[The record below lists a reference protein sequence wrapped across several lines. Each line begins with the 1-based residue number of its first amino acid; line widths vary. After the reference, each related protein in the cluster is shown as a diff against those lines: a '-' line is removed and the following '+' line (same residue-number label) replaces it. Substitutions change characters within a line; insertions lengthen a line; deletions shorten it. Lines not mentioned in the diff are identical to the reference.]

1 MSKAVKQIVG
11 VVAAIAIPF
20 AAPAI
25 ASAIGLSTAI
35 GATMGSAL
43 VGAGL
48 GAANA
53 AITGGDVGRGA
64 LLGGISGGIGGYNTP
79 TVGLGT
85 PAPVYEVSAAGQ
97 VVPAAGYGAP
107 ALTGA
112 EAGLTG
118 VPVYSAAITAA
129 AGPAPTAA
137 QTSGLSS
144 GFTPAP
150 AGATPGFT
158 TGMETAA
165 LENPAVSGFGTTQAA
180 PVAAATPTMSPTAG
194 LDMGPQTAAQTSA
207 SFQQQMT
214 NAGVASRP
222 ATFADA
228 LRQVPSTVAAK
239 FKDPAVLADITL
251 RAAGMLAGSAI
262 AGDGL
267 SDEEKELLRAQTE
280 ELRAIQQTNQ
290 ALFNQRLEQA
300 QNLLGESKY
309 FDPEYFGL
317 QRARREQLAG
327 AKVKAAGLRGLEG
340 PRRESESRRYD
351 LTTARNIGTAYD
363 QGYGEGVGK
372 RLQTMQAG
380 LNAMP
385 GYMSATTPAISAQM
399 AGLST
404 GYLRARERQ
413 QDIGDLFG
421 SITGQAQSRG
431 RG

>member
-25 ASAIGLSTAI
+25 ASAIGLSGAI
-35 GATMGSAL
+35 GATLGSAIT
-43 VGAGL
+43 GAGL
-48 GAANA
+48 GAISSS
-53 AITGGDVGRGA
+53 ITGGNVGRGA
-64 LLGGISGGIGGYNTP
+64 LLGAIGGGIGGYNTP

-85 PAPVYEVSAAGQ
+85 PAPVYDVSAAGQ

-107 ALTGA
+107 AFPGDV
-112 EAGLTG
+112 GLTG
-118 VPVYSAAITAA
+118 VPVDAASMSAA

-137 QTSGLSS
+137 QTSGISS

-194 LDMGPQTAAQTSA
+194 LGMGPQTAAQTSA
-207 SFQQQMT
+207 NFQQQMT
-214 NAGVASRP
+214 NAGIASRP
-222 ATFADA
+222 ATFTEA
-228 LRQVPSTVAAK
+228 LKRVPGEVAAR
-239 FKDPAVLADITL
+239 FRDPTALADLTL
-251 RAAGMLAGSAI
+251 RAAGMLAGSAL

-327 AKVKAAGLRGLEG
+327 AKVKAAGLRPLEG
-340 PRRESESRRYD
+340 ARRAAESRRYD
-351 LTTARNIGTAYD
+351 LATARNIGTAYD

-380 LNAMP
+380 LSAMP
-385 GYMSATTPAISAQM
+385 GYMSATTPALTAQM

-421 SITGQAQSRG
+421 SLTGQQQSRG

>member
-1 MSKAVKQIVG
+1 MSKAVKQVVG
-11 VVAAIAIPF
+11 IVAAIAIPF

-25 ASAIGLSTAI
+25 AASIGLSGVI
-35 GATMGSAL
+35 GATAGSAL

-53 AITGGDVGRGA
+53 AVTGGNVGRGA
-64 LLGGISGGIGGYNTP
+64 LLGGIGGGIIGYNTP
-79 TVGLGT
+79 TVYLGT
-85 PAPVYEVSAAGQ
+85 PAPVYDVSAAGQ

-107 ALTGA
+107 ALPGA

-118 VPVYSAAITAA
+118 VPEAAFG
-129 AGPAPTAA
+129 AGAPPPAT
-137 QTSGLSS
+137 TSGISS

-158 TGMETAA
+158 SGMEAAA

-194 LDMGPQTAAQTSA
+194 LDMGSQTAAQTSA

-222 ATFADA
+222 ATFTEA
-228 LRQVPSTVAAK
+228 LKRVPGEVAAR
-239 FKDPAVLADITL
+239 FRDPTALADITL

-351 LTTARNIGTAYD
+351 LATARNIGTAYD

-380 LNAMP
+380 LSAMP

-399 AGLST
+399 AGLGT